1 MPTEDRALSQFPTAA
16 AILAAT
22 LVMVSTPAPDAPS
35 GYDTNKALAADLGRA
50 ILGDFAY
57 TQELQTDIKTIFGA
71 INSLRVLSGTTT
83 PTAQEGANGQL
94 YFKYTVDSQTQ
105 EEEITNLY
113 WKRNGA
119 WLEVQL
125 GGGGTNYI
133 ECTKAQYDA
142 WEQAGTLEEDVLYFI
157 TDGQSGGGVVIDDTT
172 TAQNKVWSS
181 SQTDTEIQAVAA
193 DLSDLAND
201 VGTNTTDISNIQTVL
216 GGFKFGSRLIEN
228 NSAIQTP
235 LYTNLLVGWV
245 GRTVAVEFIASWSD
259 IQYIKAQN
267 GISATKLSDNRI
279 QINNQSGST
288 VIAFYVYN

>member
-113 WKRNGA
+113 WKRNGT

-125 GGGGTNYI
+125 GGGGGGTDYI

-157 TDGQSGGGVVIDDTT
+157 TDAQSGGGVVIDDTT
-172 TAQNKVWSS
+172 TAQDKVWSS
-181 SQTDTEIQAVAA
+181 SKTNTEIQAVAS
-193 DLSDLAND
+193 DLSGKQNKNVLNIRKIYPANTSIANVILD
-201 VGTNTTDISNIQTVL
+201 CISTYGKVSMMIGAVITGYGFIHINCIFSDDGQGGGTIVA
-216 GGFKFGSRLIEN
+216 N
-228 NSAIQTP
+228 N
-235 LYTNLLVGWV
+235 
-245 GRTVAVEFIASWSD
+245 
-259 IQYIKAQN
+259 KAQN
-267 GISATKLSDNRI
+267 NTQAALWAFQYTNGTITLS
-279 QINNQSGST
+279 
-288 VIAFYVYN
+288 YVYN